1 VTMDSFNVSVLS
13 IGANEPPC
21 AACGFLQILGL
32 SVFPSRVLRPM
43 ETNKPPHINEFR
55 HQTPA
60 MAQTNKSRQ

>member
-1 VTMDSFNVSVLS
+1 MYPYSS

-21 AACGFLQILGL
+21 AACGFLQLLQILWL
-32 SVFPSRVLRPM
+32 SVFPSRILRPM